1 MPDDGW
7 ITAEAVKADWE
18 EFSES
23 ESGAVCKRTA
33 CACAA
38 ITGFVT
44 VIALLATSF
53 QKLESKEFGVP
64 YNTVMRELGTDVK
77 TDGLH
82 TGSPGF
88 HFIKF
93 PSTFIT
99 VNMPEDLKRVALPRP
114 SCLDR
119 PSAHRTLTRSR
130 AHPPPPVPP
139 PPPRLRRHEDDAT
152 CVSKDGLVV
161 KTAVSFQYT
170 VDKSRLLEAVAEY
183 RDFEKFNEMV
193 KAAGVSAVH
202 HGCGEF
208 AVQAF
213 QGKRSEVQA
222 RMLEFFRLKIEGN
235 ATTGA
240 KGLYSRA
247 VDLQLRNI
255 QLPPAYAQAV
265 SSKQSAEEDIELA
278 KNQRTQSL
286 TAANTALLTARQE
299 AERELDGA
307 RNSAQIRRTEAEFRA
322 NATLLEYA
330 TESETYKSIK
340 EDLKLTN
347 EGFLAYIGNRAIEAA
362 EKPRL
367 RVREPAALS
376 YREEL

>member
-1 MPDDGW
+1 M
-7 ITAEAVKADWE
+7 
-18 EFSES
+18 
-23 ESGAVCKRTA
+23 
-33 CACAA
+33 
-38 ITGFVT
+38 
-44 VIALLATSF
+44 
-53 QKLESKEFGVP
+53 
-64 YNTVMRELGTDVK
+64 
-77 TDGLH
+77 
-82 TGSPGF
+82 
-88 HFIKF
+88 
-93 PSTFIT
+93 
-99 VNMPEDLKRVALPRP
+99 
-114 SCLDR
+114 
-119 PSAHRTLTRSR
+119 
-130 AHPPPPVPP
+130 
-139 PPPRLRRHEDDAT
+139 
-152 CVSKDGLVV
+152 

-367 RVREPAALS
+367 RVLEPAALS